1 MLGSITIETLSLACL
16 LACGRWGQNPTT
28 PARRAL
34 RHCPCPVVRQAM
46 DSRQQQLRPP
56 GPKLSLC
63 VFMCPSQSLRL
74 GIIPASGS
82 LRLQEQVRTRTWFL
96 VLSKI
101 RFKDYLSVR
110 DMTIARARAY
120 ENVCVAFLSL
130 YKKFWDLFH
139 IRNLTM
145 AKPCKSERVVERNF
159 TLWVVVCNCALP

>member
-1 MLGSITIETLSLACL
+1 MGAEPHNPCAQSATPLSVSGCE
-16 LACGRWGQNPTT
+16 
-28 PARRAL
+28 
-34 RHCPCPVVRQAM
+34 QAM

-56 GPKLSLC
+56 GPKLSFC

-101 RFKDYLSVR
+101 RFKKDYLSVR